1 MADFAYLI
9 DNLRQQDGAAKSP
22 IIGFGGSYGG
32 MIGAWFRVHYPNAV
46 DGVIAASAPIWSFTG
61 LDPVYD
67 PNTFDQIVT
76 TDATIGTC
84 ASQLK
89 SAWPKILGYG
99 TTDSGRKFLQQQ
111 FRTCS
116 PIRAKGVYNGT
127 FHDDAMDIVQWA
139 AGIWGT
145 IAMGNYPYASSYL
158 LHGKSLLPPW
168 PVTTA
173 CLPLEFELTDDKAL
187 MNAVRESAAVM
198 YNNTFDQECF
208 NITGQMPAAPAARKK
223 MISPTSLVTPEW
235 KAAVSVEA
243 GIKLSPEEVEAQSNH
258 GHLGVAVGEG
268 YADGPEDCY
277 GSWGYQWCTEMVQPF
292 TEGTDKDMF
301 YCPNGTYNPKQD
313 CTKWDL
319 AGSSQGCQDQWGVT
333 PRPEWA
339 RVMLGGKRISDAS
352 NIVFSN
358 GQLDPWHGGG
368 ILTNLSDS
376 VVAIVIPNGAHHI
389 DLMFTDPADKGYPD
403 IPAARDF
410 ERGQMKKWVTETYER
425 YGVEGLVPNV

>member
-1 MADFAYLI
+1 MNVCSAAPFLHRMFTQRALTCLPLHAHTFARSHLVH
-9 DNLRQQDGAAKSP
+9 DNPK
-22 IIGFGGSYGG
+22 
-32 MIGAWFRVHYPNAV
+32 AV

-89 SAWPKILGYG
+89 SAWPKILGGCSSCFFLPPLPLLLLLFCAIFCVRNILPRTSLHAYSGTFATGVLTCPPPCPPCTALPGYG

-187 MNAVRESAAVM
+187 MNAVRPLSHQHLFSA
-198 YNNTFDQECF
+198 
-208 NITGQMPAAPAARKK
+208 G
-223 MISPTSLVTPEW
+223 
-235 KAAVSVEA
+235 
-243 GIKLSPEEVEAQSNH
+243 
-258 GHLGVAVGEG
+258 
-268 YADGPEDCY
+268 
-277 GSWGYQWCTEMVQPF
+277 
-292 TEGTDKDMF
+292 
-301 YCPNGTYNPKQD
+301 
-313 CTKWDL
+313 
-319 AGSSQGCQDQWGVT
+319 
-333 PRPEWA
+333 
-339 RVMLGGKRISDAS
+339 
-352 NIVFSN
+352 
-358 GQLDPWHGGG
+358 
-368 ILTNLSDS
+368 
-376 VVAIVIPNGAHHI
+376 
-389 DLMFTDPADKGYPD
+389 
-403 IPAARDF
+403 
-410 ERGQMKKWVTETYER
+410 
-425 YGVEGLVPNV
+425 